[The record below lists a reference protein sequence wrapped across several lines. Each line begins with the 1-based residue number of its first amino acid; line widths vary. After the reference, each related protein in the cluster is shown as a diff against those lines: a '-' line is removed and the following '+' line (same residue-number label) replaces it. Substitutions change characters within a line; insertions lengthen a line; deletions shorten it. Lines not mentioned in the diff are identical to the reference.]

1 MACIDN
7 ENGEIYLTPLE
18 EENERLEGK
27 ILLYET
33 FIKIV
38 NELIEDSEDGK
49 INVEDMK
56 INLNDLKKEL
66 DYYA

>member
-1 MACIDN
+1 MAYIDD

-18 EENERLEGK
+18 QENEKLEGK